1 MSQRHSD
8 SRNYRGRFSIAF
20 MALALAGEALAGAPL
35 IWRESDDYIRVEAA
49 SASNQHPVTFSAEQ
63 LTKLLGRFQK
73 VERNQKPSAY
83 FSEEEIQRIAV
94 AATGLF
100 ASADSK
106 TEVVFASSYRPGGFI
121 LQPRLLNTGRLF
133 VENGRLNLLIGMC
146 AALPEDPALQ
156 DKIRFK
162 ELDQGSR
169 SAQAQGL
176 RCQLVDAD
184 GAQRVNNRPDWLRL
198 DINVALSTAQQP
210 KLPTSSAPALTF
222 GQTTEPAKPIA
233 APIPVAVPA
242 TAAPSQPAARPTLA
256 FPPSDAEERLTTLK
270 RLHSKGL
277 ISDAE
282 YDQKRAEVLKSL

>member
-1 MSQRHSD
+1 MSQKHSR
-8 SRNYRGRFSIAF
+8 SRNFRGRVSIACV
-20 MALALAGEALAGAPL
+20 ALALAGEALAGAPL

-49 SASNQHPVTFSAEQ
+49 AASNQHPVTFSTEQ

-73 VERNQKPSAY
+73 IDRTNKPSAY
-83 FSEEEIQRIAV
+83 FSEEEIQRIAS

-100 ASADSK
+100 AAADSK

-133 VENGRLNLLIGMC
+133 VENGRLNLLIGLC

-169 SAQAQGL
+169 SEQAQGL

-184 GAQRVNNRPDWLRL
+184 GAQRVSNRPDWLRL
-198 DINVALSTAQQP
+198 DINTALSAAQPP
-210 KLPTSSAPALTF
+210 KLPTSSAPTLSF
-222 GQTTEPAKPIA
+222 GQSAEVAKPVA
-233 APIPVAVPA
+233 APIPVTSPTVVAPPRPVASP
-242 TAAPSQPAARPTLA
+242 APSY
-256 FPPSDAEERLTTLK
+256 PPSEAEERLTTLK